1 MQATEQPQYIPA
13 NKAMDLLRAAGIPLS
28 KNTFYEG
35 LGSGQIPSLK
45 IGRRFFVRTDVVA
58 HMENQ
63 A

>member
-45 IGRRFFVRTDVVA
+45 VGRRYFVRTDVVEQ
-58 HMENQ
+58 MESRE
-63 A
+63 